1 MAARWAHNPEVVGSN
16 PSLTTLYKE
25 LMTRSV
31 NSVASRKRKKRILKK
46 TKGYYC
52 SRKNVYT
59 VAKNAYEKAGCYSYI
74 GRKQK
79 KRHFRS
85 LWIQRI
91 NAAARE
97 HGINYSTF
105 IHTLKKN
112 GCNINRKILAFLA
125 SNDMSAIE
133 KLISLK

>member
-31 NSVASRKRKKRILKK
+31 NSVASRKRRKRILKK

-79 KRHFRS
+79 KRQFRN

-91 NAAARE
+91 NAAVRE
-97 HGINYSTF
+97 YNINYSTF
-105 IHTLKKN
+105 IHTLKKMDVTLTVR
-112 GCNINRKILAFLA
+112 CLLF
-125 SNDMSAIE
+125 
-133 KLISLK
+133 

>member
-31 NSVASRKRKKRILKK
+31 NSVASRKRRKRILKK

-79 KRHFRS
+79 KRQFRN

-91 NAAARE
+91 NAAVRE

-112 GCNINRKILAFLA
+112 GCNLNRKMLAFLA
-125 SNDMSAIE
+125 SNDEQAIGNLV
-133 KLISLK
+133 KLK

>member
-1 MAARWAHNPEVVGSN
+1 
-16 PSLTTLYKE
+16 
-25 LMTRSV
+25 MTRSV
-31 NSVASRKRKKRILKK
+31 NSVASRKRRKRILKK

-79 KRHFRS
+79 KRQFRN

-91 NAAARE
+91 NAAVRE

-112 GCNINRKILAFLA
+112 ECNLNRKMLAFLA
-125 SNDMSAIE
+125 SNDEQAIGNLV
-133 KLISLK
+133 KLK